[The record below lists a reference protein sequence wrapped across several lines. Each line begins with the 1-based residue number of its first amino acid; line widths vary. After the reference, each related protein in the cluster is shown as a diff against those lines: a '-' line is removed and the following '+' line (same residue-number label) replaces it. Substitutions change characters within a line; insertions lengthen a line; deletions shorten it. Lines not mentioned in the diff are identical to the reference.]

1 MNDEGAIMGNVAY
14 LHVQAH
20 PHLLGTIISSN
31 INKCFC
37 HAVKVQSPGELQ
49 SMSNYKLPA
58 SSGSQ
63 ARSI

>member
-37 HAVKVQSPGELQ
+37 HAVKVQSPGEL
-49 SMSNYKLPA
+49 
-58 SSGSQ
+58 
-63 ARSI
+63 